1 MSTRY
6 ELRYEGNDNKTYTFK
21 CCKEL
26 FDKMMI
32 GLEFAPLGE
41 GAHVYFIIHYAKY
54 DHKSNIYWMDVTSTH
69 DDEVADNFLEE
80 LLKNE
85 WLIKE

>member
-6 ELRYEGNDNKTYTFK
+6 ELRYESNDNKTYTFK

-41 GAHVYFIIHYAKY
+41 EAHVYFIIHYARY
-54 DHKSNIYWMDVTSTH
+54 DYKSNIYWMEVTLAQ
-69 DDEVADNFLEE
+69 DDNIANNFLDE
-80 LLKNE
+80 LLKRK